1 MNWLEIVLLV
11 AFCFIALLVFVMA
24 LFVTFR
30 LRRKHSEEL
39 SRHQQHLDTKHGKKR
54 TTENLPKD
62 STWTRKI
69 KGGFA
74 AIGLSWAIGILL
86 TIFFFVAFSTNWLD
100 PSHIYEEAMSKVVA
114 VIAIFILCGAA
125 WFGFPKNNKV
135 RFLGMFVGGTLLAA
149 IVIGGLSNHAKNT
162 LPQNTLRVNGHSDS
176 ARVPVKVGHGLA
188 WSGNS
193 FSVHCV
199 YRDGRPEVVI
209 NDLSRACDTG
219 PLLEEYVHNNSS
231 VEQIYTY
238 EDVR

>member
-1 MNWLEIVLLV
+1 MNGWFLILLAV
-11 AFCFIALLVFVMA
+11 VVVPA
-24 LFVTFR
+24 TFYGF
-30 LRRKHSEEL
+30 RKINL
-39 SRHQQHLDTKHGKKR
+39 KLPDPKVY
-54 TTENLPKD
+54 ENL
-62 STWTRKI
+62 STI
-69 KGGFA
+69 L
-74 AIGLSWAIGILL
+74 ILVGLA
-86 TIFFFVAFSTNWLD
+86 IFFCITFFTSVDLS